1 MATFIEKL
9 RKFHKKYILIEGLSA
24 VKEYELTSLPPFE
37 INIKNLNDFL
47 NHSNFKEKD
56 SIVVDSD
63 SIYTIKDRITKEII
77 KEDIDKNQL
86 NNFINDL

>member
-1 MATFIEKL
+1 MSTFVEKL
-9 RKFHKKYILIEGLSA
+9 KKFHKKYILIECLSA
-24 VKEYELTSLPPFE
+24 VKEYELTSLPSFE

-47 NHSNFKEKD
+47 NHSNFEEKD